1 MPKTKIAVRIDQEL
15 LEQLKMIAQGNAVNE
30 SDLIREAVSEYLARF
45 QSGRSC
51 YDIASAIGVIGADA
65 TLDSDLS
72 IAKRHMR
79 GFGQCGKRS

>member
-15 LEQLKMIAQGNAVNE
+15 LEQLKMIARGNAVNE

-65 TLDSDLS
+65 TLDPDLS
-72 IAKRHMR
+72 IAKRHMK